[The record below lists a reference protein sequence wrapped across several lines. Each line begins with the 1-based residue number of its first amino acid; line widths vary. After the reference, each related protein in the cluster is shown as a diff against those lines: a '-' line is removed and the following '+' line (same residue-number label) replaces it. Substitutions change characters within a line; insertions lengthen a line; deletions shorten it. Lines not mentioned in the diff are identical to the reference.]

1 MKNILSKSLIAV
13 IIIVGGFAIFN
24 FGFQYGYNQIPEA
37 PSNLPPD
44 ADITILWDVWDKIET
59 KYADSVD
66 YQKMIYGAAKGLV
79 ASLGDPYS
87 VFMEPED
94 SEKFM
99 EELRGLGVR
108 NVSVTAIAPTGSIAL
123 IAEVNSSIEPFYSLA
138 YQRFVTEGESNQAK
152 KKFTM
157 TNRILGSKL
166 AERDKSKAEIDTI
179 NEYILEHK
187 SVQGCA
193 LVPMDLQKVF
203 KTAHDLTPEAH
214 INIQPACSI

>member
-94 SEKFM
+94 SEIFKDDISGAFEGVGM
-99 EELRGLGVR
+99 E
-108 NVSVTAIAPTGSIAL
+108 ISIKDGQLTVVASAL
-123 IAEVNSSIEPFYSLA
+123 IILTLPFGRSQRYRKLVVIPGSVVIAGIGLWWAIE
-138 YQRFVTEGESNQAK
+138 
-152 KKFTM
+152 
-157 TNRILGSKL
+157 RIFL
-166 AERDKSKAEIDTI
+166 
-179 NEYILEHK
+179 
-187 SVQGCA
+187 
-193 LVPMDLQKVF
+193 
-203 KTAHDLTPEAH
+203 
-214 INIQPACSI
+214 